1 MKAKQGKNMD
11 ARDMLANKNR
21 ILDARQQL
29 QKIKNLKVRNEYIST
44 SEATPGFT
52 LSGGL
57 PVSL

>member
-29 QKIKNLKVRNEYIST
+29 QKIKNLKVRNEYISS
-44 SEATPGFT
+44 SEAT
-52 LSGGL
+52 L
-57 PVSL
+57 

>member
-29 QKIKNLKVRNEYIST
+29 QKIKNLKVST
-44 SEATPGFT
+44 ILDTIF
-52 LSGGL
+52 
-57 PVSL
+57 